1 MATDVITE
9 IAARVRDIAF
19 NLEIPISVHIELD
32 SDGPRIT
39 VRTAM
44 DTINAFEYTNPLAL
58 LAWLNDAVADPLAL
72 AEGLK
77 YQQLEV
83 LKKRQKDD
91 AESLDKLL
99 AEQQAGPE

>member
-1 MATDVITE
+1 MADVITE

-19 NLEIPISVHIELD
+19 NLEIP
-32 SDGPRIT
+32 
-39 VRTAM
+39 
-44 DTINAFEYTNPLAL
+44 
-58 LAWLNDAVADPLAL
+58 PLAL